1 MRLVDIEAENVD
13 FVELAQKLA
22 RENAFMRN
30 NASNW
35 ILTNSGLT
43 CCYSG
48 KRLFLADEHYKVLLA
63 FESNSNI
70 DACGVSGAGNYIV
83 CQMCFNPQNDKDSGA
98 TALIDVP
105 GRQII
110 KQAKIEVGGLDTREI
125 FVDEQKRAI
134 FIYVADKVLGDD
146 NNFRVEYDFELLP
159 DEKSLRGYYRKP
171 DLSPYVLNERA
182 KKLISRLQTE
192 GIIAEDEQE
201 ILELLDRM
209 KGSDISAHQLA
220 PTYKLMG
227 DLYLER
233 NADDK
238 ALRMYETGLSINPG
252 LAVKKVIKM
261 LQKRLS

>member
-63 FESNSNI
+63 FESTSNI
-70 DACGVSGAGNYIV
+70 AACGVSGAGNYIV

-125 FVDEQKRAI
+125 FVDEQK
-134 FIYVADKVLGDD
+134 
-146 NNFRVEYDFELLP
+146 
-159 DEKSLRGYYRKP
+159 
-171 DLSPYVLNERA
+171 
-182 KKLISRLQTE
+182 
-192 GIIAEDEQE
+192 
-201 ILELLDRM
+201 M